1 MYIDK
6 WRVAIRNL
14 KNSLFSYPNTAQS
27 CFPDPITDDSVVYCI
42 QGLVYESGKFPDGKF
57 IHTSAIREVYTED
70 GKLFAKTKNSVY
82 ELRTPSEYFDCDIA
96 ANAAAKLES
105 PDLAKITESHREVTK
120 PLLDNFLTISQKLC
134 DDDLSHIGDEL
145 PENTLVICYYGTD
158 PFGNKIFY
166 KNEGAVVPVLAD
178 LHTGIAIDS
187 VGLAESL
194 EKLDTWET
202 LGRYYID
209 SEVMEFYDC
218 DTENLVFCNLTDAPI
233 YVIIYGS
240 SAAMLCPPKTAKL
253 ASRKVKEK

>member
-42 QGLVYESGKFPDGKF
+42 QGLVYESGKFPAGKF
-57 IHTSAIREVYTED
+57 IHTSAIRKVYTED

-82 ELRTPSEYFDCDIA
+82 ELRTPSQYFDCDIA

-105 PDLAKITESHREVTK
+105 PDLAKITEGHREKLK
-120 PLLDNFLTISQKLC
+120 PQLDRLFTVAQGLC
-134 DDDLSHIGDEL
+134 DDEGSDSTDEI
-145 PENTLVICYYGTD
+145 PENTLLICYNGTD
-158 PFGNKIFY
+158 PFGNKVFF
-166 KNEGAVVPVLAD
+166 KNGGAVVPVLAD

-194 EKLDTWET
+194 EKLESWET
-202 LGRYYID
+202 LGRYYVD

-240 SAAMLCPPKTAKL
+240 SAAMLCPPETAKL